1 MFSELEKVRVKPK
14 HWQGDPGAD
23 AMLEFILLA

>member
-23 AMLEFILLA
+23 AMPEIILPA